1 ATSLSESALNLSN
14 IATVA
19 MTWRTYSPQEIGV
32 REVSRN
38 DNEAAQQT
46 QTPTDQR
53 RIRFDSTNSKNSY
66 ADTCHVASTKE
77 EVVLNFGPNQSLDQG
92 QPDIQLANR
101 IILSLFAA
109 KRLTMFFK
117 QGTFNLPEE

>member
-1 ATSLSESALNLSN
+1 MS
-14 IATVA
+14 
-19 MTWRTYSPQEIGV
+19 
-32 REVSRN
+32 EVSRN

-53 RIRFDSTNSKNSY
+53 RIRFDSLHSRNSCTN
-66 ADTCHVASTKE
+66 TCHVASTKE
-77 EVVLNFGPNQSLDQG
+77 GVVLNFSPNQSLDQG
-92 QPDIQLANR
+92 QPDPQLANR
-101 IILSLFAA
+101 IILSLLAA